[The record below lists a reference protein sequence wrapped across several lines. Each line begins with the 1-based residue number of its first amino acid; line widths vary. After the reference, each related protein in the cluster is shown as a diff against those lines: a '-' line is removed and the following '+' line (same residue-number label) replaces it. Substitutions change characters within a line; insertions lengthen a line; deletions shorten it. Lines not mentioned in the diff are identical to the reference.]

1 MSIIKKNELKN
12 LSPSVI
18 NEKISE
24 LNKELMKINTQR
36 AVGTTIESPGKV
48 KLLRRTIAK
57 LLTVQ
62 NMKSKLDKTNSK
74 EDKTK

>member
-12 LSPSVI
+12 LSIGAI

-24 LNKELMKINTQR
+24 LNKELMKLNTQR

>member
-12 LSPSVI
+12 LSTGAI
-18 NEKISE
+18 NERISE
-24 LNKELMKINTQR
+24 LNKELMKLNTQR